1 MVTIRSI
8 IEYRRSILLIALT
21 VILAILLCKSLIG
34 RPLRLIKEN
43 RTLQAE
49 LAGSTPQVQ
58 QGGSTS
64 EQDSLNMDVIL
75 MKAVTDGG
83 CVLVQG
89 EQGQIAKVEGAELIQ
104 YEVAYSGTY
113 AGIMT
118 VWKGMSS
125 ILPDAA
131 HITCCR
137 IAPERDKDRK
147 GWSLVCRT
155 SIQTI
160 RAI

>member
-21 VILAILLCKSLIG
+21 VILAIFLCKSLIG

-43 RTLQAE
+43 RTLEAE
-49 LAGSTPQVQ
+49 LAGSARQVQ
-58 QGGSTS
+58 QDGSTS

-89 EQGQIAKVEGAELIQ
+89 EQEQIAKVE
-104 YEVAYSGTY
+104 VRS
-113 AGIMT
+113 
-118 VWKGMSS
+118 
-125 ILPDAA
+125 
-131 HITCCR
+131 
-137 IAPERDKDRK
+137 
-147 GWSLVCRT
+147 
-155 SIQTI
+155 
-160 RAI
+160 